1 MQKSLLFLGGSG
13 FIGKSLLSLFA
24 TNGIKNPKIKKLTLI
39 SNNIKEIKKIAN
51 NSKFKKKI
59 FIKSQNLLNIK
70 DLPYADLI
78 IHAAEYIDPKKILKN
93 YKNKK
98 DIKTLENVFSIL
110 KKKKFKNS
118 RILYISSGAVYRNR
132 NLKKKIR
139 LRENSN
145 LQIIKNEPTSPI
157 EIYIRNK
164 LIGETFTRNLATKY
178 NRKTSVVRCFA
189 LIGKFLPLKSHYVM
203 GNFIGSILENKSIN
217 IFEKSSRNVYRS
229 YLHIEELIDPLIKI
243 VNYSNK
249 SCPVFNLGSDKPIS
263 IWGLSKL
270 VSNNYNLKF
279 VYPRQNNNKFDFY
292 VPSIAKLKKVFNF
305 KQKFDFKKSIS
316 YTLESIKK
324 LK

>member
-13 FIGKSLLSLFA
+13 FIGKSLLSLFV
-24 TNGIKNPKIKKLTLI
+24 TNGIKNLKIKKLTLI
-39 SNNIKEIKKIAN
+39 SNNNKEIKKIAN

-59 FIKSQNLLNIK
+59 FIKSQNLLNTK

-78 IHAAEYIDPKKILKN
+78 IHAAEYIDPKKIIKN

-132 NLKKKIR
+132 NIKKKIR

-164 LIGETFTRNLATKY
+164 LIGETFTRNLAIKY

-189 LIGKFLPLKSHYVM
+189 LIGKFLPLKSHYVL
-203 GNFIGSILENKSIN
+203 GNFIDSILENKPIN

-229 YLHIEELIDPLIKI
+229 YLHVEELIDLLIKI

-279 VYPRQNNNKFDFY
+279 LYPRQNNNKFDFY
-292 VPSIAKLKKVFNF
+292 VPSISKLKKVFNF
-305 KQKFDFKKSIS
+305 KQKFDLKKSIS
-316 YTLESIKK
+316 YTLKSIKK

>member
-13 FIGKSLLSLFA
+13 FIGKSLLSLFV
-24 TNGIKNPKIKKLTLI
+24 TNGIKNLKIKKLTLI
-39 SNNIKEIKKIAN
+39 SNNNKEIKKIAN

-59 FIKSQNLLNIK
+59 FIKSQNLLNTK

-78 IHAAEYIDPKKILKN
+78 IHAAEYIDPKKIIKN

-118 RILYISSGAVYRNR
+118 KILYISSGAVYRNR
-132 NLKKKIR
+132 NIKKKIR

-164 LIGETFTRNLATKY
+164 LIGETFTRNLAIKY

-189 LIGKFLPLKSHYVM
+189 LIGKFLPLKSHYVL
-203 GNFIGSILENKSIN
+203 GNFIDSILENKPIN

-229 YLHIEELIDPLIKI
+229 YLHVEELIDLLIKI

-279 VYPRQNNNKFDFY
+279 LYPRQNNNKFDFY
-292 VPSIAKLKKVFNF
+292 VPSISKLKKVFNF
-305 KQKFDFKKSIS
+305 KQKFDLKKSIS
-316 YTLESIKK
+316 YTLKSIKK